1 MPSSDIQ
8 NFTPLLIEWSAA
20 NSRNHPWKETDD
32 PYRIWLSEIILQQTR
47 VDQGTPYYLKFIA
60 TFPKIELLAN
70 ATEDEVLKLWEGL
83 GYYSRARNLHE
94 TAKTILSKY
103 NGVFP
108 KTYNEILSLKGI
120 GPYTA
125 AAISSFAYKLPYA
138 VVDGNVIRVLTRY
151 LGIEND
157 VSLKE
162 TLHSITDAA
171 QLFLDKTD
179 PDLYNQAIMD
189 FGATICTPK
198 KPDCLSCPIQESCS
212 AYHTEKVSMIPFKS
226 KKTLKKTRYL
236 HYHVFSSNNEILIRK
251 RDNSGIWKGLYEFYL
266 KEEGDEKS
274 APIISIKRDLSP
286 IVQNITLKEESH
298 VITHL
303 LTHQTLLCRFYFYSV
318 DFRIKADSQAI
329 HPFYLVNKE
338 KLSTFAFPRII
349 QKHILEKNII

>member
-60 TFPKIELLAN
+60 KYPKIELLAN

-94 TAKTILSKY
+94 TAKTILAKY

-108 KTYNEILSLKGI
+108 KTYKEILSLKGI

-125 AAISSFAYKLPYA
+125 AAICSFAYKLPYA
-138 VVDGNVIRVLTRY
+138 VVDGNVTRVLTRY
-151 LGIEND
+151 LGFEND

-162 TLHSITDAA
+162 TQQSIKDTA
-171 QLFLDKTD
+171 QLFLDKNN

-189 FGATICTPK
+189 FGATVCVPK
-198 KPDCLSCPIQESCS
+198 KPDCHSCPIQESCS
-212 AYHTEKVSMIPFKS
+212 AFFSGKVSMIPFKS
-226 KKTLKKTRYL
+226 KKVLKKTRYL
-236 HYHVFSSNNEILIRK
+236 HYHIFSSDKEILIRK
-251 RDNSGIWKGLYEFYL
+251 RDTSGIWKGLYEFYL
-266 KEEGDEKS
+266 KEGANERS
-274 APIISIKRDLSP
+274 APITSIQGSLSA
-286 IVQNITLKEESH
+286 IVRNLSLVKESK
-298 VITHL
+298 VITHI
-303 LTHQTLLCRFYFYSV
+303 LTHQTLLCRFYVYSV
-318 DFRIKADSQAI
+318 AFYKKGDRQGI
-329 HPFYLVNKE
+329 HPFNLVNKK